1 MVTYSIY
8 KDEET
13 KNTIKK
19 IKSILKHTGIEVK
32 EEITS
37 EDLIKKE
44 ICPSIRITIA
54 NTEIGTNGKGT
65 CIENAFASGY
75 GEFMERLQTS
85 HLVDFEF
92 PDIRKIDIKSINKNL
107 LGNTKIDIKEENID
121 AIPFYSIKDK
131 KIVYVPQYLFDS
143 TNGLAAGNTIEEALV
158 QGLSEVCERYALKNI
173 ILNRISLPD
182 IPKELYMKY
191 DNIRN
196 IIHYYNAKGYE
207 IFIKDAS
214 IGKNIPAVYTIAINK
229 KENIIIFCIAS
240 HPTLA
245 VAIERTLTEIFQ
257 GREVTIGKDE
267 KNNKAQYI
275 EKDYYNKYLK
285 DNRLAL
291 LEQLFMKSMR
301 FENNED
307 LINQFIS
314 NPPSFE
320 FFPNAWINS
329 NEKVSNKDLLVFLI
343 NNIKPI
349 TKNEIYVRDVSFLGF
364 PSISIYIPTMSKC
377 VDFNASQ
384 FYAMNKWK
392 NYKGQND
399 DYYDDIINLRNLLE
413 FLSEHPF
420 ISIVLTD
427 EFPVEYLLVLCS
439 IILKDYDTVVKYSN
453 ILIDKFDFKRV
464 NLFKLIRDYYSYKQ
478 NDLSDNEVNERL
490 NNLYSSEDIK
500 FFYRFINKLSFKVI
514 KQILFKKQPKEADK
528 VVVEKLNNIKENLQK
543 IYENNIPDQMKLK
556 EIFE

>member
-1 MVTYSIY
+1 MTSYSIY

-13 KNTIKK
+13 KNTIRK
-19 IKSILKHTGIEVK
+19 IKEILNNIGIEVE

-37 EDLIKKE
+37 EDSVKKE
-44 ICPSIRITIA
+44 ICPSVRITIA

-65 CIENAFASGY
+65 CLTNAFASGY
-75 GEFMERLQTS
+75 GEFMERLQNS
-85 HLVDFEF
+85 HLINFEI
-92 PDIRKIDIKSINKNL
+92 PDIKQIDIKNINKSI
-107 LGNTKIDIKEENID
+107 LGNTKIDVEEGNID

-131 KIVYVPQYLFDS
+131 KIIDVPEYLFDS
-143 TNGLAAGNTIEEALV
+143 SNGLAAGNTFEEALV

-182 IPKELYMKY
+182 IPKELYIKY

-196 IIHYYNAKGYE
+196 IIHYYNEKGYE

-229 KENIIIFCIAS
+229 KDNIIIFCIAS

-275 EKDYYNKYLK
+275 EKNYYNKYLK

-320 FFPNAWINS
+320 FTPNAWINS
-329 NEKVSNKDLLVFLI
+329 NEKVSNKDLLEFLI
-343 NNIKPI
+343 NNIEPI

-364 PSISIYIPTMSKC
+364 PAISIYIPTMSKC

-399 DYYDDIINLRNLLE
+399 DYYDDIINLKNLLE

-420 ISIVLTD
+420 IGIILSE

-478 NDLSDNEVNERL
+478 NELSDDEVNERL
-490 NNLYSSEDIK
+490 NNSYSAEDIE

-514 KQILFKKQPKEADK
+514 KQILSKEQVENTDNSI
-528 VVVEKLNNIKENLQK
+528 VEKINTIKEKLQN
-543 IYENNIPDQMKLK
+543 IYKENIPNQMKLK
-556 EIFE
+556 EVFE

>member
-500 FFYRFINKLSFKVI
+500 FFYRFINKLSFQFLI
-514 KQILFKKQPKEADK
+514 
-528 VVVEKLNNIKENLQK
+528 
-543 IYENNIPDQMKLK
+543 
-556 EIFE
+556 